1 MKYLISIET
10 FGCQMNILD
19 SQSIIENLKKK
30 YIFTQNKNLANIIL
44 YNTCSVRSLSEHK
57 IISRVGFFRKTKQ
70 KKHIILGIIGC
81 MAERVGI
88 NILKQNNHINF
99 IIGPNQ
105 IYKIPSILK
114 NIEYKSNNNAYIA
127 ISNYKN
133 RHKYK
138 NIYYNKNLNKIENF
152 DFSSKK
158 KHKTKN
164 KSFIKINT
172 GCDKFCSFCVV
183 PKTRGILHN
192 KNSIYLIRESKNLSK
207 NNICKITLIGQTINK
222 YNFFVKNKKILFHNI
237 LEKVYIKIP
246 KLKRI
251 KFLTNHPKY
260 FNQKII
266 NIIKFQKRICK
277 YFHLPAQS
285 GSNKILKLMNRGYKI
300 EEYLEIISKIKNKIP
315 YISIF
320 GDMIVGF
327 PDETKEDF
335 EMSMQ
340 LLDMIKYKNI
350 FVFKY
355 SERSNTLAIQKYKNN
370 ISIKKK
376 QKRHKLMLDFQK
388 SINIQNA
395 LLLIKKT
402 MSIFIKEVS
411 KFNKNSNLLHLNELY
426 GKSKYDNLIYFYGSK
441 KLIKKTVNLKIIST
455 NSSYLYGKLI

>member
-1 MKYLISIET
+1 
-10 FGCQMNILD
+10 
-19 SQSIIENLKKK
+19 
-30 YIFTQNKNLANIIL
+30 
-44 YNTCSVRSLSEHK
+44 
-57 IISRVGFFRKTKQ
+57 
-70 KKHIILGIIGC
+70 
-81 MAERVGI
+81 
-88 NILKQNNHINF
+88 
-99 IIGPNQ
+99 
-105 IYKIPSILK
+105 
-114 NIEYKSNNNAYIA
+114 
-127 ISNYKN
+127 
-133 RHKYK
+133 
-138 NIYYNKNLNKIENF
+138 
-152 DFSSKK
+152 
-158 KHKTKN
+158 
-164 KSFIKINT
+164 
-172 GCDKFCSFCVV
+172 
-183 PKTRGILHN
+183 
-192 KNSIYLIRESKNLSK
+192 
-207 NNICKITLIGQTINK
+207 
-222 YNFFVKNKKILFHNI
+222 
-237 LEKVYIKIP
+237 
-246 KLKRI
+246 
-251 KFLTNHPKY
+251 
-260 FNQKII
+260 
-266 NIIKFQKRICK
+266 
-277 YFHLPAQS
+277 
-285 GSNKILKLMNRGYKI
+285 MNRGYKI